1 MVVLASGKM
10 NEIGSNRRTTMGGT
24 GVTSSVAS
32 VDMTVNANLPP
43 RQIVY
48 RWRSDDDKR
57 DAEAAEAERL
67 RDEGKLIEHEASPQ
81 PSNKD

>member
-1 MVVLASGKM
+1 
-10 NEIGSNRRTTMGGT
+10 MGGT

-48 RWRSDDDKR
+48 RWRNEDDDKR
-57 DAEAAEAERL
+57 DVEAAERERL
-67 RDEGKLIEHEASPQ
+67 RDGGKLIEHEASPQ